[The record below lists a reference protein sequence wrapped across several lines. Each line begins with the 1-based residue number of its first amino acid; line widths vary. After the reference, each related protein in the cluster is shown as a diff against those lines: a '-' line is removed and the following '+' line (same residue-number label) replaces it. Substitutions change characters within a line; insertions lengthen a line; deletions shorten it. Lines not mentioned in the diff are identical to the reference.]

1 MKAGMLSGNENAQ
14 LIQGGSQAVQLPEVD
29 EIQALKQQLSEKTN
43 KILELLEKLSV
54 ANETIRALETERAEQ

>member
-1 MKAGMLSGNENAQ
+1 MLSGNENAQ